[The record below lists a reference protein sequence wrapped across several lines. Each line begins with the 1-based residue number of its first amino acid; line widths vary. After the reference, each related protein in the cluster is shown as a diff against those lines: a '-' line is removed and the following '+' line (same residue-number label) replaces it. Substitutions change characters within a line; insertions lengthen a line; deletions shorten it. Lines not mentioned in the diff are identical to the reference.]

1 MKKDLKSFLKE
12 KKLCTGLP
20 ILLKFKRKDGG
31 FSEIK
36 ATKGTEVMKYSDVK
50 TALRLKRE
58 EIINKIKKMGDLY
71 TMGDITDEDLKE
83 L

>member
-12 KKLCTGLP
+12 NKFLVGLP
-20 ILLKFKRKDGG
+20 VNINFPRKSGGNVKVKAKKF
-31 FSEIK
+31 
-36 ATKGTEVMKYSDVK
+36 TEVMKYSDVK

-58 EIINKIKKMGDLY
+58 EIINKIKTWDDY
-71 TMGDITDEDLKE
+71 TMGNILDEDLKQ